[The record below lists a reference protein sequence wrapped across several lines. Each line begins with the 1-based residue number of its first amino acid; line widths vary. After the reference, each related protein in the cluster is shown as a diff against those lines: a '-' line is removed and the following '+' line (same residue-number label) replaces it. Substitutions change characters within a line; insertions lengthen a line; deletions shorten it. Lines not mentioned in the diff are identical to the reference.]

1 MRDVK
6 ITAVLNGW
14 IAKVGCQTLV
24 YINKEDLIWD
34 LGEYMDNPKAK
45 EKEILETAVNK
56 YLVANVPMYEP
67 RPAPDGPPT
76 PSYPHAGC
84 AAVEANQRASRST
97 R

>member
-56 YLVANVPMYEP
+56 YLVADMPT
-67 RPAPDGPPT
+67 DGPPT

>member
-34 LGEYMDNPKAK
+34 LGEYMDDPKAK
-45 EKEILETAVNK
+45 EKEILKEAVNK
-56 YLVANVPMYEP
+56 YLVADMPTGE
-67 RPAPDGPPT
+67 PPT
-76 PSYPHAGC
+76 MPAGQGLAG
-84 AAVEANQRASRST
+84 AALQG
-97 R
+97 